1 MIKRVVAGCMLMM
14 MVGVLVVDAS
24 TDDGLGVTPTDVKI
38 AQFICEDKG
47 GLMELSVDE
56 IKCFNGFVGNESEL
70 LNYDIQSIRASI

>member
-24 TDDGLGVTPTDVKI
+24 TDDSLGVTPVDVKI

-47 GLMELSVDE
+47 GLMEVSIDE
-56 IKCFNGFVGNESEL
+56 IKCFNGFIGNESEL
-70 LNYDIQSIRASI
+70 LHYDIQSIRAHL